1 MKEKNPYFVE
11 IPRAMPREVP
21 VALRVLGWGEIYG
34 SFDTGQ
40 GEQQA
45 ARCIDCGNPYCEWKC
60 PVHNY
65 IPNWLKLA
73 KEGHVFEAAALM
85 HETNPLPE
93 ICGRVCPQDRLCE
106 GDCTLADGFGAV
118 TIGAIEKNV
127 VDLAFRQ
134 GWRPDLSDVRPSGR
148 RVAIVGAGPA
158 GLSAA
163 DRLARAGVAAT
174 VFDRY
179 EEIGGLLT
187 FGIPPFKLDKDV
199 VRLRRQVLEGMGV
212 EFRLGVEIGRDL
224 PFDALLDHY
233 DAVFVGTGAYREVA
247 ADLPGDRLPGVLP
260 ALPFLIANVRRLL
273 RSSPSSN
280 TDRPDP
286 VRFDESGASPDSSPP
301 QTALAPGLRERSIH
315 GSHEFSGLDLRG
327 RHVVVLGGGDTG
339 MDCNRTAI
347 RLGAA
352 SVTCV
357 YRRDEANM
365 PGSRREVKNARE
377 EGVRFLFN
385 RQPLHVLGTDRVE
398 GLRVVETRLV
408 ADGRG
413 RARPEPVAGSEETL
427 RADVVI
433 VAFGF
438 RPSPPD
444 WCRDA
449 GIELDDGGRLTVGG
463 AGRLPFQTT
472 NPRVFAGGDNVRG
485 ADLVVRAVHD
495 GREAAASIVKALATE
510 RADAGSV
517 TA

>member
-1 MKEKNPYFVE
+1 MKEKNPLFIE
-11 IPRAMPREVP
+11 IPRTTPREVP
-21 VALRVLGWGEIYG
+21 VNLRVLGWGEIYG
-34 SFDTGQ
+34 GFDAGQ

-45 ARCIDCGNPYCEWKC
+45 SRCIDCGNPYCEWQC

-65 IPNWLKLA
+65 VPNWLKLA
-73 KEGHVFEAAALM
+73 KDGRVLEAAALM

-106 GDCTLADGFGAV
+106 GACTLDDGFGAV
-118 TIGAIEKNV
+118 TIGAIEKTV
-127 VDLAFRQ
+127 VDEAFRQ
-134 GWRPDLSDVRPSGR
+134 GWRPDLSNVKPSGR

-158 GLSAA
+158 GLAAA
-163 DRLARAGVAAT
+163 DRLARAGVQAI

-187 FGIPPFKLDKDV
+187 FGIPPFKLDKDT
-199 VRLRRQVLEGMGV
+199 VRLRRRVLEEMGV

-224 PFDALLDHY
+224 PFDALLDGY
-233 DAVFVGTGAYREVA
+233 DAVFVGTGAYREVEA
-247 ADLPGDRLPGVLP
+247 GLPGGDLPGVMP
-260 ALPFLIANVRRLL
+260 ALPFLVANVRRLL
-273 RSSPSSN
+273 RN
-280 TDRPDP
+280 EAGVDAR
-286 VRFDESGASPDSSPP
+286 
-301 QTALAPGLRERSIH
+301 
-315 GSHEFSGLDLRG
+315 LDLRG

-385 RQPLHVLGTDRVE
+385 RQPLAVLGAERAE

-413 RARPEPVAGSEETL
+413 RARPEPVEGSEETL
-427 RADVVI
+427 KADVVI

-444 WCRDA
+444 WCAAA
-449 GIELDDGGRLTVGG
+449 GIETDDGGRLTVGG
-463 AGRLPFQTT
+463 TGRLPYQTT

-495 GREAAASIVKALATE
+495 GREAAASIVKAFATKRHAASE
-510 RADAGSV
+510 SV
-517 TA
+517 PA